1 MAYKP
6 EVRRGILHQGLGLF
20 QILEALENYN
30 NTLLPTIAAT
40 TCGIYVAPAM
50 PTFRDRIRLSRG
62 SNSLIGADDLFI

>member
-40 TCGIYVAPAM
+40 TCGIYVAP
-50 PTFRDRIRLSRG
+50 TFRDRTRLSRG